1 MPNSNSFLSS
11 LIVAVLATA
20 PVPAHAAFGPA
31 WSTGPT
37 ASDSFIRESTST
49 LVIPSLPSN
58 NNGDLSLC
66 MSLLSESLVSRIGM
80 GTSNGDLIQS
90 IVENYYSDTWEVY
103 AYTLLSTSSTTQ
115 LPVYSDST
123 AASAGDEVTMHY
135 TYDDSTGNYTQAV
148 SINGVQVATLSTSDG
163 YAQGY
168 GTAVECAAEDCGTVP
183 AHSWINTEI
192 IMDVAD
198 PTYINTMGL
207 GGGATGGEM
216 TTSDGG
222 KTWTVST
229 INIPEFTF

>member
-1 MPNSNSFLSS
+1 MQNSNSFWSWLS
-11 LIVAVLATA
+11 VAILAAA
-20 PVPAHAAFGPA
+20 PAPAHAAFGPY

-37 ASDSFIRESTST
+37 ASNSFIRESTST
-49 LVIPSLPSN
+49 LVLPALPSN
-58 NNGDLSLC
+58 NNGDMSLC
-66 MSLLSESLVSRIGM
+66 MSVTLKITWIGM

-90 IVENYYSDTWEVY
+90 IAETYAGGSWEVF
-103 AYTLLSTSSTTQ
+103 AYTLLLTSPTTQ
-115 LPVYSDST
+115 YPVYSDST
-123 AASAGDEVTMHY
+123 AASAGNEITMHY

-148 SINGVQVATLSTSDG
+148 SINGNQVATLSTSDG

-207 GGGATGGEM
+207 GGGATGGSM
-216 TTSDGG
+216 STSDGG

-229 INIPEFTF
+229 INIPAFTF